1 MAVQYT
7 KADTVWPGKALSSR
21 DYNKLALAFND
32 RLKNGVADP
41 SWRLFWYAH
50 SLFRGMRNPDA
61 SGNNWAAE
69 DEWWKFYAHIPKDS
83 DVLWP
88 AVGPGLPEG
97 INVANPMGAF
107 IYGREPDISAEDGRL
122 NSNGTFDGAES
133 TTNPPYGLPLYYDG
147 APPTTNEDFWEL
159 AKHQRGAWNP
169 SLDRNYKTAVAL
181 AAAQEHGKI
190 DYSPAQYYLKGYGG
204 FHGLPGLD
212 SSDPVCDDGYTP
224 NWTLKFKSLVSGVAD
239 KTFGTCPDNAADVI
253 MYWEG
258 FSGYNL
264 LKFSGTVESLPLADW
279 LEGPYEDDAYLQR
292 VKGQQLNQALNY
304 FAKEFRGTTAERVTS
319 DIVVERAFPFQDFL
333 TSQYPLAPSYGTVA
347 SDEITAQYKSFTK
360 AGPTE
365 SGRSF
370 AVDST
375 TNYQINDGFCFA
387 GFYASVA
394 GSFSGEIS
402 IDVIADGD
410 TVETFTL
417 EQGGDYLRY
426 YTHAR
431 PEALI
436 EFKTASF
443 FPSGPTV
450 TIEVAEL
457 LHYLPGVYD
466 AYVVLRLSSCAAISS
481 SHDKRGE
488 TFGQAK
494 TTGED
499 FLANGCIVNS
509 GGSAGGVD
517 REDVINT
524 NPIYESGRRMVHD
537 NLRLAERHLLTGYEV
552 SDGKSILYFNRYA
565 RGMDNKD
572 LDVFRGIAAPND
584 AIATGDLVTDEVYKV
599 VADDVYGII
608 YEGTVYTNGQTFT
621 ATADKDFTISPSDPA
636 PVAFLVPA
644 DGIRSTPLKDD
655 PNDRFRGQTNEWQMF
670 VNTTVYKDSDDSI
683 YKPEAYGD
691 VLGFLHDRCSMLSD
705 AWRHSTPKGSE
716 IRRHVAYGMKPI
728 LRSENPPGY
737 RYLLGSHWTT
747 DTYFPGWND
756 LIRSNN
762 TIAGDCTD
770 AATSTECDG
779 VKDHLESCQIYTP
792 DYKVE
797 SVERETATT
806 VKVTLTGRLRN
817 TGDVPA
823 SIANNSTAWAAAIAG
838 SYVPDFRTDENAV
851 LEYLIYSGGGAHCTK
866 RIGDIAPDANAGS
879 TYYSGDFN
887 GSCLPRF
894 YFSRNIRHVYN
905 DKPDNFNTSDTPAFS
920 DELLYME
927 FILQAICGGF
937 MDKESTIK
945 YTCTHES
952 RLYDYTFPNLCQ
964 QALRQGRKYLKAVTV
979 SKAGTTLDWPA
990 REGVLYSVYGFD
1002 DGGEKNLIAS
1012 NATPTIETSTSYDN
1026 YLAYGFGRGTSEVV
1040 DFTVTDT
1047 EDGGHTIVWS
1057 ATDTERVK
1065 YYVQGRANSSAAWHY
1080 WDGSDW
1086 DADRADAEDADTP
1099 VAIPSAKKKAQYRIE
1114 ADYSGSKRWL
1124 EFLPGDIREDNAQG
1138 FGPFPNTNLYARI
1151 FNNLANAVNLLVR
1164 ARIELPLTFEYRHSA
1179 VTYLAAEDGETG
1191 QDFSAVAG
1199 AFDCGDD
1206 TTKVASLTL
1215 GSTTGDG
1222 FSFGGE
1228 ASGSFGGTGITDPA
1242 LDADATEWATGTTTE
1257 SSYQI
1262 DLGGAFNASAC
1273 SKQGAMVN
1281 ESNDNYY
1288 IISSKYT
1295 GEIRVQ
1301 DQAIKYALP
1310 ASIRTQF
1317 MEAPGVLGVTTHQ
1330 LIKHVID
1337 EIAGS
1342 YGMTGPS
1349 PQVAFTTEKYRR
1361 IEESIDECDIFEGGH
1376 TVDAASNPFY
1386 GEFTS
1391 GAFSHDQRSVAGT
1404 PYFDGHGNDVT
1415 SIFTPMTSKPM
1426 WIKIDLVEQDYNF
1439 QD

>member
-61 SGNNWAAE
+61 SGHNWAAE

-239 KTFGTCPDNAADVI
+239 KTFGTCPDNATDVI

-466 AYVVLRLSSCAAISS
+466 AYVVLRLSSCAAISL

-770 AATSTECDG
+770 AGTSTDCDG

>member
-1 MAVQYT
+1 MAVEYT

-61 SGNNWAAE
+61 AGNNWAAE

-97 INVANPMGAF
+97 INVANPMGGF
-107 IYGREPDISAEDGRL
+107 IYGREPDIEAEDGRL
-122 NSNGTFDGAES
+122 NSSGLFDGAES
-133 TTNPPYGLPLYYDG
+133 TTSPPVGIPLIYDG
-147 APPTTNEDFWEL
+147 AAPTTNEDFWEL

-190 DYSPAQYYLKGYGG
+190 DYSSAQYYLKGYGG

-212 SSDPVCDDGYTP
+212 SGDPVCDDGYTP
-224 NWTLKFKSLVSGVAD
+224 NWELKFQSLVSGVAD
-239 KTFGTCPDNAADVI
+239 KTFGTCPDIPANAI
-253 MYWEG
+253 TYWEG
-258 FSGYNL
+258 FSAYNI
-264 LKFSGTVESLPLADW
+264 LKFNGTVESLPLADW

-304 FAKEFRGTTAERVTS
+304 FAKEFKGTTAEQVTS
-319 DIVVERAFPFQDFL
+319 DIVAERAFPFQDFL

-347 SDEITAQYKSFTK
+347 SDEITAQYKSFSKTGPSI
-360 AGPTE
+360 AG
-365 SGRSF
+365 SSF

-375 TNYQINDGFCFA
+375 TSYQINDGFCFA
-387 GFYASVA
+387 GFYAKDT
-394 GSFSGEIS
+394 GSFSGEYS
-402 IDVIADGD
+402 VDVIADGD

-417 EQGGDYLRY
+417 EAGGEYLRY

-436 EFKTASF
+436 EFKLASTL
-443 FPSGPTV
+443 PSGGNV

-466 AYVVLRLSSCAAISS
+466 AYVVLRLSSCALISS

-488 TFGQAK
+488 TFGQAR

-499 FLANGCIVNS
+499 FLANGCIVNGS
-509 GGSAGGVD
+509 GSTGGVD
-517 REDVINT
+517 REDEINT
-524 NPIYESGRRMVHD
+524 NPVYEAGRRMVHD

-552 SDGKSILYFNRYA
+552 SGGKSILYFNRYA

-572 LDVFRGIAAPND
+572 LDVFRGIAAPTD
-584 AIATGDLVTDEVYKV
+584 AVASGDLVTGETYEAVT
-599 VADDVYGII
+599 DDAYGVI
-608 YEGTVYTNGQTFT
+608 YEGTVYANGETFT
-621 ATADKDFTISPSDPA
+621 ATAEKDFTISPSDPA
-636 PVAFLVPA
+636 PYAYLVPA
-644 DGIRSTPLKDD
+644 NGIRSTPLKDD

-670 VNTTVYKDSDDSI
+670 VNTTVYKDSDDSV

-705 AWRHSTPKGSE
+705 SWRHSTATAKE
-716 IRRHVAYGMKPI
+716 IRRHVAYNIKPI
-728 LRSENPPGY
+728 MRSENPPGY
-737 RYLLGSHWTT
+737 RYLLGTHWTT
-747 DTYFPGWND
+747 DTYFPGWNA
-756 LIRSNN
+756 LIQSNN
-762 TIAGDCTD
+762 TIAGDCTN

-792 DYKVE
+792 DYEVE
-797 SVERETATT
+797 SVERVTDTAI
-806 VKVTLTGRLRN
+806 KVTMTGRLRGGY
-817 TGDVPA
+817 TPGT
-823 SIANNSTAWAAAIAG
+823 IANNTTAWAAAVAG
-838 SYVPDFRTDENAV
+838 DYVPDFRTDENAV
-851 LEYLIYSGGGAHCTK
+851 LEYLLYSQMGTHCTK
-866 RIGDIAPDANAGS
+866 FIGDIAPDAGAGS

-894 YFSRNIRHVYN
+894 YFSRHIRHVYN
-905 DKPDNFNTSDTPAFS
+905 DKPDNFSTSDTPVFS

-979 SKAGTTLDWPA
+979 SKDGTTLDWPA

-1002 DGGEKNLIAS
+1002 DGGDKNLIAS

-1047 EDGGHTIVWS
+1047 EGGGHTIVWS
-1057 ATDTERVK
+1057 ATDTDRVR
-1065 YYVQGRANSSAAWHY
+1065 YYLQGRASSSADWYY

-1086 DADRADAEDADTP
+1086 DADRADATDADTP
-1099 VAIPSAKKKAQYRIE
+1099 VAIPSAKEKAQYRIE

-1124 EFLPGDIREDNAQG
+1124 EFLPGDIREDNSQG

-1151 FNNLANAVNLLVR
+1151 FNNLANAVNLLLR
-1164 ARIELPLTFEYRHSA
+1164 ARIELPLTFEYRHSE
-1179 VTYLAAEDGETG
+1179 VTYLAAEDGGTG

-1199 AFDCGDD
+1199 AFDCGGD

-1215 GSTTGDG
+1215 GPTTGDG

-1228 ASGSFGGTGITDPA
+1228 ATGSFGGSAITDPA
-1242 LDADATEWATGTTTE
+1242 LDADATEWATGTTTD

-1262 DLGGAFNASAC
+1262 DLGGAFIAAAC

-1281 ESNDNYY
+1281 SGNDNFYF
-1288 IISSKYT
+1288 ISSKYT

-1310 ASIRTQF
+1310 SSIRTQF
-1317 MEAPGVLGVTTHQ
+1317 MAAPGVLGVTTHT
-1330 LIKHVID
+1330 LVKNVID
-1337 EIAGS
+1337 ASAGS
-1342 YGMTGPS
+1342 YGTTGPA
-1349 PQVAFTTEKYRR
+1349 PPVNYTTQKYRR

-1376 TVDAASNPFY
+1376 TVDAANNPFY
-1386 GEFTS
+1386 GDFST
-1391 GAFSHDQRSVAGT
+1391 GAFSHDQRSVGGT
-1404 PYFDGHGNDVT
+1404 PYFAGHGNDVT

-1426 WIKIDLVEQDYNF
+1426 WIKISLIEQDYDF